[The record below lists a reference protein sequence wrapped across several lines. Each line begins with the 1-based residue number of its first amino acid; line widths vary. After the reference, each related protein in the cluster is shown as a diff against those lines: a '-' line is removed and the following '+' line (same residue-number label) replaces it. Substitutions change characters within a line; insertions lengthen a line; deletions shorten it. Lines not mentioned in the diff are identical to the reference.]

1 MYLYLFLAGD
11 ILLVFLMAMIVN
23 RQLRLELW
31 KIITFSLIIVPIGL
45 FCGKLMRLVE
55 AGTWT
60 GMSFYGAVLFAPVP
74 MILAG
79 LIMKIR
85 PADMLELCAPAGC
98 VALVFMKIQC
108 KITGCCAGK
117 ILRYQSNGRPVRF
130 PSQIVEMICGIVLL
144 FAIMIMIQS
153 GKQRGYIYAWF
164 LFLYGSSRFLLN
176 LFRDT
181 EPFVLGMSAGCFW
194 SIIAVLIGGTVLFL
208 KRKRL
213 QPVISN

>member
-1 MYLYLFLAGD
+1 MFLYLFLAGD
-11 ILLVFLMAMIVN
+11 ILLVLLMAMAVN
-23 RQLRLELW
+23 RQLHLDRW

-55 AGTWT
+55 AGTWE

-74 MILAG
+74 MVLAG
-79 LIMKIR
+79 LMMKIR